1 MKAEDITGK
10 GFGRLRGN
18 WDGRVL
24 DGSARNKFANIY
36 GHGYWRSKRAGRLG
50 WYLYISIEN

>member
-24 DGSARNKFANIY
+24 DGSARNKFANMVMGI
-36 GHGYWRSKRAGRLG
+36 GVQRGLG
-50 WYLYISIEN
+50 GWDGICT